1 MESIKSYSTANSIK
15 VLAFA
20 INLEQRLSSEQIDFL
35 IKKVEEIEYFENN
48 FSNKQIQE
56 EISITTQPN
65 GITTQT
71 KGVAGIVW
79 QKIDELKKPVWT
91 LTINKEIIVITCHVY
106 TRWNEIS
113 KQAFEYIDNAFKLI
127 SDTPNITQITLEYLD
142 EFEVVN
148 THSNW
153 KEKLFKDNCEYITS
167 NIHNLDDFWHIS
179 QGYFI
184 KLEKQDEK
192 LLDTVDINYFADE
205 LDNLKHKVNIRIQHK
220 LLYSPKTLYN
230 QEAINDS
237 FEEIHK
243 HSKKIFID
251 IVNNDI
257 INQFNTGEN

>member
-1 MESIKSYSTANSIK
+1 MESIKSYSTENAIK

-35 IKKVEEIEYFENN
+35 VKKVEEVEYFKNN

-56 EISITTQPN
+56 EISIITQD

-79 QKIDELKKPVWT
+79 QKIDKFNKPLWT
-91 LTINKEIIVITCHVY
+91 LTINKETIVIACHAY

-113 KQAFEYIDNAFKLI
+113 KQAFEYINNAFKLI
-127 SDTPNITQITLEYLD
+127 SDIPNITQITLEYLD

-148 THSNW
+148 IYSNW
-153 KEKLFKDNCEYITS
+153 KKELFKDNCEYITS
-167 NIHNLDDFWHIS
+167 NIHNLNDFWHIS

-184 KLEKQDEK
+184 KLEEQDEK
-192 LLDTVDINYFADE
+192 LLDTVDIHYFSDE
-205 LDNLKHKVNIRIQHK
+205 LDNLKHKINIRIQHK

-230 QEAINDS
+230 QEAINNS
-237 FEEIHK
+237 FEKIHK

-251 IVNNDI
+251 IINDDI